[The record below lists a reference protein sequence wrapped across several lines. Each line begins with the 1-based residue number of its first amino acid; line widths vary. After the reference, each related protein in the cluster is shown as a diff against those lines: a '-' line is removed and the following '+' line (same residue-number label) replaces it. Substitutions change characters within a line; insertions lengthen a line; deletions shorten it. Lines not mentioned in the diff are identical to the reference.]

1 MLEDLMAFHQA
12 TFLSCRS
19 GHNRPW
25 VRSSGEVHRA
35 VVMLGGAAGCRFRAS
50 TARIT
55 SPLAMPAA
63 SASAHAAPIGDTK
76 ARQLHRP
83 PMQTLPRQSAFVAQ
97 TAPVAGPASEGLA
110 SLPVTASQATLE
122 PGMRLSAETST
133 MP

>member
-1 MLEDLMAFHQA
+1 MVGPVGRPHTSYPLHREPKSLHLRGVAIGREKGVVIGRDL
-12 TFLSCRS
+12 
-19 GHNRPW
+19 
-25 VRSSGEVHRA
+25 
-35 VVMLGGAAGCRFRAS
+35 